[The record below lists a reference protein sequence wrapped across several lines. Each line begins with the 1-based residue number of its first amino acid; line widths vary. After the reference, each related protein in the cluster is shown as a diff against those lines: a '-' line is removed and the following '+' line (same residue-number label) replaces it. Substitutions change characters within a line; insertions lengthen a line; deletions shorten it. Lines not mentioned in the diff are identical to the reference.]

1 MAVLPLNA
9 FRVAVTNK
17 KGEDPTIK
25 DGQMFGKGKTVTLFP
40 VQTEKKEKKNK
51 KKVKSKE
58 SGGEEAGKSEDDDSA
73 KTRVDEETA
82 GPVVNGAMPIPL
94 VPSTDIADAQVPE
107 TFQAPAAAPL
117 TETVEPNAAND
128 TQERSGTN
136 NSTSPAANAKPKPV
150 IRQEAPYVFDF
161 KLPVQYVFPVYPE
174 GLCSELTHQ

>member
-40 VQTEKKEKKNK
+40 VQKEKKEKKNK

-82 GPVVNGAMPIPL
+82 GPVVNGPILRTRKCRRRSKLQLPSRSRRLSKRMRRTVPRNGPAQTTRPALLPMPNPSPL
-94 VPSTDIADAQVPE
+94 SGKKPHTSLISSFLSSTSFLSTLRVSVPS
-107 TFQAPAAAPL
+107 
-117 TETVEPNAAND
+117 
-128 TQERSGTN
+128 
-136 NSTSPAANAKPKPV
+136 
-150 IRQEAPYVFDF
+150 
-161 KLPVQYVFPVYPE
+161 
-174 GLCSELTHQ
+174 